1 MAQQLA
7 YRIDM
12 EKRSRWE
19 IVSANASAKQN
30 LMYLQE
36 AGMFY
41 SGAGYYTTRANLDS
55 FLIKL
60 TLSGKGNLTY
70 KDKNYE
76 ISTGDFFWIDC
87 REYQDYRTAEEP
99 GHWHVLWLHFYG
111 ANAAN
116 YYALFQQLNQGN
128 PVGHLSDVRK
138 AKQIMELLLE
148 LYDESS
154 GELTVDLQGA
164 NLLAQLLSV
173 LLESVSVP
181 HTPKIPPVISAI
193 RDYLFENFAQII
205 TLSSLSERFNISK
218 FHLLRIFRQ
227 HLGLTPNEYLQNIRI
242 TKAKE
247 LLRTTNMPVSLIANS
262 VGIDSPSYFIAAFKK
277 QEGITPHKYRTA
289 WSNDLS
295 L

>member
-1 MAQQLA
+1 MAQRLV

-19 IVSANASAKQN
+19 IISANVSAKQN
-30 LMYLQE
+30 IMYLQE

-41 SGAGYYTTRANLDS
+41 SGPGYYTTRVNLDS

-60 TLSGKGNLTY
+60 TLSGKASLTY
-70 KDKNYE
+70 KEKTHE
-76 ISTGDFFWIDC
+76 ITAGDFFWIDC
-87 REYQDYRTAEEP
+87 KEYQDYRTAEEP
-99 GHWHVLWLHFYG
+99 GHWHVLWIHFYG

-116 YYALFQQLNQGN
+116 YYTLFQQLNQGS
-128 PVGHLSDVRK
+128 PVGHLTDIRK

-164 NLLAQLLSV
+164 NLLTQLLSL
-173 LLESVSVP
+173 LLEAVSMP
-181 HTPKIPPVISAI
+181 YTPKIPPVVSTI
-193 RDYLFENFAQII
+193 RDYLFESYGQDI
-205 TLSSLSERFNISK
+205 TLDSLSEQFNISK
-218 FHLLRIFRQ
+218 FHLLRTFRQ

-247 LLRTTNMPVSLIANS
+247 LLRTTNLPVGIIANT
-262 VGIDSPSYFIAAFKK
+262 VGIDSTSYFIAAFKK

-289 WSNDLS
+289 WANDLRV
-295 L
+295 